1 MHRHNWRMYAGLLFA
16 TACLAQNAH
25 APRSITW
32 KEAQDEFRANN
43 PDLLAG
49 KVTIAEAQA
58 DETTAY
64 LRPNPSMTL
73 GWDQL
78 TPYRSNPYE
87 PVAQSY
93 LFVSMNYLHERQ
105 HKRELRLA
113 SAQKQTAIATSAQ
126 ADLERS
132 LLFNVRD
139 AFVRVMQAKAVV
151 GVAKEN
157 LDYYDKVLAINKD
170 RFDAGAIARVDF
182 QRLELQRV
190 QYESDLATSQVNLRT
205 AKIDLQALLRD
216 RTPVDQFDVTEKFEF
231 QESLTTLEELH
242 ALALDNRPDLRE
254 AVLALEKAKND
265 HQLAVANGSTDP
277 TFGIDFAHQPKPLY
291 SYMGFSVN
299 FPLRIFDKNQ
309 GEKLHTQLDIGR
321 NERVRDATEVG
332 AMRDVDSAF
341 ATLQGTLVVLRP
353 YRSKYLKQADDVRAT
368 MSFSYEHGAASLL
381 DFLDAQS
388 QYRSTQL
395 SYLNLIGACLSAAN
409 QVNFAVGSEVIR

>member
-1 MHRHNWRMYAGLLFA
+1 VHRHNWRMYAGLLFA